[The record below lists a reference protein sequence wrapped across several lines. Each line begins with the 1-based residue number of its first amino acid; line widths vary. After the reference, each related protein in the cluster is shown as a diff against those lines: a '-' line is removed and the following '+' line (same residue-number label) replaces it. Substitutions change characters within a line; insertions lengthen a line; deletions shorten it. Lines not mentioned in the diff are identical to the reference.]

1 MIRSVS
7 RIAAVSDRILEA
19 IRALKAIEV
28 RKRQLPPSTPEYH
41 ALTEA
46 SAEKSREI
54 FAAAAEQDR
63 LARSLKPRRPDDRG
77 DLGVR
82 GAAGSLTAHLAG

>member
-1 MIRSVS
+1 MSDDPQRS

-63 LARSLKPRRPDDRG
+63 LARLLKPGGPTIEETSEREEERE
-77 DLGVR
+77 
-82 GAAGSLTAHLAG
+82 A